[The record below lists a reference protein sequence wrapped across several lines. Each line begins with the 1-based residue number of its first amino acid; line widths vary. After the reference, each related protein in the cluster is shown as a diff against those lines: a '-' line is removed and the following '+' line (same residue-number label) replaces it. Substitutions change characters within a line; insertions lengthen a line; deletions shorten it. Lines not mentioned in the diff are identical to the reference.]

1 MQDITNAVLARSLER
16 LAPPRLAEDYD
27 NVGLLVGEA
36 ATPVKAVRIALDITP
51 GVLEEAVDAGAN
63 LVISHHPIWFRSRR
77 HLRGDDFVSRQILFA
92 VRHGLSLYACHT
104 NLDNIRSGVNRTIVD
119 RLGLIDADFLVS
131 KPGETPSPGAS
142 FCEAGSGMIGRL
154 PEPLAGDTALLEL
167 LRGAFDCRGIRY
179 APRANPAAAIETVAV
194 CGGAGSFLLDAAM
207 RRKADAFVTAD
218 VTYHKFF
225 DSMGQLLFCDIGHFE
240 SEQFTGE
247 ILRDYLRQEFPAL
260 PVELTSLSTNP
271 VRYFS

>member
-1 MQDITNAVLARSLER
+1 MPTLTNAEVARCLER
-16 LAPPRLAEDYD
+16 LAPKHLAEDYD

-36 ATPVKAVRIALDITP
+36 ETPVQAVLIALDITP
-51 GVLEEAVDAGAN
+51 AVLAEAVEVGAN

-92 VRHGLSLYACHT
+92 VRNGLSLYACHT

-119 RLGLIDADFLVS
+119 RLGLVDADFLEP
-131 KPGETPSPGAS
+131 KPGETPPAGT

-167 LRGAFDCRGIRY
+167 LRDAFDCRGIRY
-179 APRANPAAAIETVAV
+179 APRENPNARMETVAV
-194 CGGAGSFLLDAAM
+194 CGGAGSFLLDAAL
-207 RRKADAFVTAD
+207 RRNADAFVTAD

-225 DSMGQLLFCDIGHFE
+225 DALGRLLYCDIGHFE
-240 SEQFTGE
+240 SEQFTSE
-247 ILRDYLRQEFPAL
+247 ILRDYLRKEFPHL
-260 PVELTSLSTNP
+260 PVQLTSLSTNP